1 MPTGDAVRALLEP
14 LAGALDGTGPPL
26 VPVPGGPEGA
36 AVLEAAR
43 PGAPVADGVALLL
56 PTSGSTGAARVVE
69 LPAAALEYSARATH
83 DRLGGPGQWL
93 LALPVA
99 HVAGWQVLVRSVV
112 AGSDPAVA
120 DLAGGFTADGF
131 ASAAAAMTGRRRYT
145 SLVPTQLGRLLA
157 DPAGRAAL
165 RGLDGVLLGGAAA
178 PPGLLAAAHA
188 AGVAVVTTY
197 GMTETSGGCVY
208 DGRPLD
214 GVRVDVEPETGRV
227 LLAGPVLAAGYR
239 MDDAATRRAFPVRDG
254 VRWFATSDAGS
265 LDDGVL
271 AVTGRLD
278 DVLVTGGRKVAPA
291 AVEAVVAALPGVRE
305 CLVVGVPDPEWG
317 QAVTALVV
325 GDPGPLDAVRAAVAT
340 RLGGVAAPRH
350 VLVVPALPLRG
361 IGKPDRRAAAD
372 LAAGLLRDGG

>member
-1 MPTGDAVRALLEP
+1 MPTEDAVRALLEP
-14 LAGALDGTGPPL
+14 LAGALAGTGPPL
-26 VPVPGGPEGA
+26 LPVPRGAEGT
-36 AVLEAAR
+36 AVLQAAR
-43 PGAPVADGVALLL
+43 PDAPVADGVALLL
-56 PTSGSTGAARVVE
+56 PTSGSTGAPRVVE

-112 AGSDPAVA
+112 AGSVPAVV
-120 DLAGGFTADGF
+120 DLVGGFTADGF
-131 ASAAAAMTGRRRYT
+131 AGAAAVMTGRRRYT

-178 PPGLLAAAHA
+178 PPGLLAAARA

-239 MDDAATRRAFPVRDG
+239 TADAATRRAFTVRDG

-271 AVTGRLD
+271 TVTGRLD
-278 DVLVTGGRKVAPA
+278 DVVVTGGRKVAPT
-291 AVEAVVAALPGVRE
+291 AVEAVIAALPGVRE
-305 CLVVGVPDPEWG
+305 CLVVGVPDAEWG

-325 GDPGPLDAVRAAVAT
+325 GDPGPAEAVRAAVAT
-340 RLGGVAAPRH
+340 RLGRVAAPRH